1 MDAKIIRSYFKKV
14 PAVICTAGSY
24 IAKRNPFAK
33 EKHGIPLEGERLF
46 ERMSPECV
54 LKYEAH
60 FASCRKGDAF
70 SFVIDSGESEL
81 YAFAMFD
88 SIYSRRFAEVL
99 LFESRQEMEAALL
112 WEAAEP
118 ADGEMAV
125 FAAALLD
132 ICDSVFEPQDKRGL
146 IELKSTTENII
157 SRIADMGICA
167 HYRENEEAEKAAYMP
182 ADIPMDVYQQMVLLI
197 VMAMNSVGAPQ
208 VTVTLSKIGDGAELS
223 GEVLSTDTLDGIFDV
238 DSLLAAFPAASTYLS
253 LCRYIAELYECTV
266 QLRRDGEGRVALILS
281 MGEKRDIDV
290 DFKSRDSLLYFDE
303 GFEFSLKYISALSA
317 DAEQ

>member
-1 MDAKIIRSYFKKV
+1 MEAKIIRSYLRKV

-33 EKHGIPLEGERLF
+33 EKVGIPLEGERLF
-46 ERMSPECV
+46 ERMSPESV

-70 SFVIDSGESEL
+70 SFVIGSGESEL
-81 YAFAMFD
+81 YALAMFD
-88 SIYSRRFAEVL
+88 SIYSKRFAEVL
-99 LFESRQEMEAALL
+99 LFESRQEMEASLL
-112 WEAAEP
+112 WEDEEP
-118 ADGEMAV
+118 TDGEKAV

-132 ICDSVFEPQDKRGL
+132 ICDESFEPQDKRGL
-146 IELKSTTENII
+146 IELKTTTENII
-157 SRIADMGICA
+157 SRIADMGIRVHFC
-167 HYRENEEAEKAAYMP
+167 ENEEAGGAAYMP

-197 VMAMNSVGAPQ
+197 VMAMGSVGASF

-223 GEVLSTDTLDGIFDV
+223 AEVASADTLDTIFDV
-238 DSLLAAFPAASTYLS
+238 DSLSSAFPAVSSYLS
-253 LCRYIAELYECTV
+253 LCRYIAELYECTL
-266 QLRRDGEGRVALILS
+266 QLRRGADGKVALILS

-290 DFKSRDSLLYFDE
+290 DFKSRDHLLYFDE
-303 GFEFSLKYISALSA
+303 AFEFSLKYISALSA